1 MTLFGFLGAGMWPIP
16 VWSESPEDVRRTGKV
31 LYEQHCARCHGIGGR
46 GDGLDAKRLFP
57 KPRDLT
63 AGGYKFR
70 STASGSPPME
80 EDLFQTV
87 TRGLPGSG
95 MPGFEELSD
104 EQRRQLV
111 AYVKSLSPTFTEQIP
126 QPVLLATDPGAS
138 HADLVKGKQV
148 YKDLGCAACH
158 GSLGRADGP
167 SAKGLVDDW
176 GSPIRPANLT
186 QGWSHRGGAD
196 PRSIL
201 LRLLTGIDGAG
212 MPSYAEAVSPE
223 DAWHLAYYVA
233 SLQEEPRW
241 NVTIYAVAPSGA
253 LPTSVSDP
261 LWADVEQTHVS
272 LGSTVYRDG
281 AIVPTMVNVVVVQAV
296 YNGQSLVLR
305 LTWDDPT
312 EDRGMPPDALGL
324 ALQPDD
330 IGPEVGSL
338 RTWPLADSPAL
349 EVVYW
354 SAAGDEVRRGIAVGF
369 APVATSKALVDIL
382 PGEAVYADGRW
393 VLFIQRPLN
402 TSNQPGVVQP
412 TGNRPASMA
421 IAIWDG
427 GNDEQRRR
435 HSSSAWLELALR

>member
-1 MTLFGFLGAGMWPIP
+1 
-16 VWSESPEDVRRTGKV
+16 
-31 LYEQHCARCHGIGGR
+31 
-46 GDGLDAKRLFP
+46 
-57 KPRDLT
+57 
-63 AGGYKFR
+63 
-70 STASGSPPME
+70 ME
-80 EDLFQTV
+80 EDLFQTI

-104 EQRRQLV
+104 GQRRQLV
-111 AYVKSLSPTFTEQIP
+111 AYVKSLSPTFTEQMP

-138 HADLVKGKQV
+138 HADLVKGQQV

-158 GSLGRADGP
+158 GNLGRADGP

-176 GSPIRPANLT
+176 GSPIRPADLT
-186 QGWSHRGGAD
+186 QGWTYRGGSDA
-196 PRSIL
+196 RAVA
-201 LRLLTGIDGAG
+201 LRILTGIDGAG

-241 NVTIYAVAPSGA
+241 NITIYAVATSGP

-296 YNGQSLVLR
+296 YNNQSLALR

-312 EDRGMPPDALGL
+312 EDRGAPADALGL
-324 ALQPDD
+324 VLRPE
-330 IGPEVGSL
+330 GVGLEVGGV
-338 RTWPLADSPAL
+338 RTWPLPDSPAL

-354 SAAGDEVRRGIAVGF
+354 SADGGEIHRGIAVGF
-369 APVATSKALVDIL
+369 APVATSKAPVDIL
-382 PGEAVYADGRW
+382 PGEAAYADGRW
-393 VLFIQRPLN
+393 TLLIHRPLN
-402 TSNQPGVVQP
+402 AAKRPGAVQL
-412 TGNRPASMA
+412 TGNRPVPLA

-427 GNDEQRRR
+427 GNNEQRKVR
-435 HSSSAWLELALR
+435 SSSAWLELALR